1 MASILKQWFDFMFFK
16 SPFSLVEYKMLI
28 IPLWYNALQKHTS
41 SLFFV
46 ESSSQALARITE
58 FVREIKNVL
67 FSLLEDVAKLTVCL
81 IITSQADYSA
91 NSLKILFYLKK

>member
-1 MASILKQWFDFMFFK
+1 
-16 SPFSLVEYKMLI
+16 MLI
-28 IPLWYNALQKHTS
+28 IPLWYNALQQQTS

-46 ESSSQALARITE
+46 ESSSQALAHIIE
-58 FVREIKNVL
+58 FVHEIKNVL